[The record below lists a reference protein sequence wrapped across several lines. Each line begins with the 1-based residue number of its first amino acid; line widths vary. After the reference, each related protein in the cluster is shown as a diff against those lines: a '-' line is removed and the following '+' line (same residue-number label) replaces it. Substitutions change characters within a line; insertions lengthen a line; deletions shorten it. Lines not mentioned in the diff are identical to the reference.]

1 MIGMTDPRTRVT
13 IRLDQE
19 LLSGVRA
26 AVDKGRA
33 SSVSAYIEHAVAS
46 QLDAESSFDA
56 TIAEMLAD
64 SGGPP
69 TDEER
74 AEAQR
79 LLSTDAA

>member
-1 MIGMTDPRTRVT
+1 MIGMTQPKASGTITLDRGILARVK
-13 IRLDQE
+13 
-19 LLSGVRA
+19 A
-26 AVDKGRA
+26 AVDEGRA
-33 SSVSAYIEHAVAS
+33 SSVSAYVEHAVAS